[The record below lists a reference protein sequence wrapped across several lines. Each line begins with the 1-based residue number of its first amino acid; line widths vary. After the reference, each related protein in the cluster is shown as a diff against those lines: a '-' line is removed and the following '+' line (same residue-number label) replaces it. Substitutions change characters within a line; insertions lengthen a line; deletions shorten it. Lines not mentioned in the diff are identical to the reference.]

1 MKKLNLFLFIILISQ
16 AVYAQKVGVVLSGGG
31 AKGLA
36 HIGVLKALEENNIP
50 IDYITGTS
58 MGGVVGAMYAA
69 GYSPSEIEYVAL
81 SSDFQDWVSGKYD
94 SDYSFFFQK
103 KEKNPSFLTA
113 KLQIDTGF
121 NFKFRSN
128 LINDI
133 PLNFALIELLGQAS
147 ANAKGNFDHLFVP
160 YRCIVSDVLSQK
172 MIPMKSGSLVDA
184 VRGTFTVPLVYRPI
198 KVDGKYVFDGG
209 LYDNFPVDVMKKEF
223 EPDIIIGSN
232 VSSKNFNT
240 YPKDIDEKLM
250 NKFLIYLFL
259 SKTDSTEL
267 GENGIYIQPDLADYS
282 STNFSPVEELIKKG
296 YDATIA
302 EIAQIKRKIK
312 KTAPVEIVKN
322 NRKLFVEKNPY
333 VTFKNIKITGVNG
346 NKKIYVENV
355 FKSVNKDLTLKDI
368 KNGYYK
374 LLGDDNFETVYPR
387 INYLPAEKT
396 YEFELLVQPERNFK
410 FDFGGSIASRPVGN
424 AFIGLQYNFL
434 RKNSYTINA
443 NFYTGR
449 FHEAVQTAFR
459 IDIPKKLPLF
469 LETSFT
475 YNYWNYFESGQLFL
489 ENTNPTF
496 LEQSDNR
503 IVQKLGIASGKN
515 AKTEIFAGYFGTTN
529 KYSPTNNFT
538 TGDILDETD
547 FNGFVTGINYERS
560 KLNRKQYPSEGS
572 AFSVGLTYFEGFEK
586 YDPGNILRNDPSY
599 STLVSADFFRR
610 WYKLKLSSEKYYPIQ
625 PKYHFGYSFEAVYSN
640 RKNFANFKS
649 NLIHTPAFYPLQ
661 DSKTI
666 FLENLRADKYLA
678 LGLKNV
684 VSLTKHFDLRLE
696 GHIFQPYKEVIK
708 VGNQQSKLGDSFSE
722 HRFIFSGS
730 TVYHSPVGPISLNFN
745 YYDDRAKRFGVFFH
759 IGYLI
764 YNKRAID
771 L

>member
-1 MKKLNLFLFIILISQ
+1 MKKLHLLFILFFLSQ
-16 AVYAQKVGVVLSGGG
+16 TIYGQKVGVVLSGGG

-69 GYSPSEIEYVAL
+69 GYSPNEIEYVAL

-103 KEKNPSFLTA
+103 KDKNPSFISA

-147 ANAKGNFDHLFVP
+147 ANAKGNFDNLFVP

-172 MIPMKSGSLVDA
+172 MIPMKSGSLVEA

-209 LYDNFPVDVMKKEF
+209 LYDNFPVDVMKSEF
-223 EPDIIIGSN
+223 NPDIIIGSN

-250 NKFLIYLFL
+250 NKLLIYLFL

-267 GENGIYIQPDLADYS
+267 GENGIYIEPDLANYTV
-282 STNFSPVEELIKKG
+282 TNFSPVEELIKKG

-302 EIAQIKRKIK
+302 EIGQIKIKIKKNVSLETVKNKRKIF
-312 KTAPVEIVKN
+312 ID
-322 NRKLFVEKNPY
+322 KNPY
-333 VTFKNIKITGVNG
+333 LTFKNIKITGVNS
-346 NKKIYVENV
+346 KKRIYIQNV
-355 FKSVNKDLTLKDI
+355 FKNLNKHLNLKDI

-374 LLGDDNFETVYPR
+374 LLGDDNFETVYPK
-387 INYLPAEKT
+387 INYLPAENI
-396 YEFELLVQPERNFK
+396 YEFELIVQPERNFK
-410 FDFGGSIASRPVGN
+410 LDFGGSITSRPVGN
-424 AFIGLQYNFL
+424 AFIGLQYNYL
-434 RKNSYTINA
+434 RKNSYTLNA

-449 FHEAVQTAFR
+449 FHESVQTAFR
-459 IDIPKKLPLF
+459 MDLPKKTPLF

-489 ENTNPTF
+489 ENNNPTF

-503 IVQKLGIASGKN
+503 IVQKLGISSGIN
-515 AKTEIFAGYFGTTN
+515 AKTEIFLGYFGTIN
-529 KYSPTNNFT
+529 KYSPTDNFSS
-538 TGDILDETD
+538 GDILDETD
-547 FNGFVTGINYERS
+547 FKGFVSGINYERNN
-560 KLNRKQYPSEGS
+560 LNRKQYPSKGN
-572 AFSVGLTYFEGFEK
+572 AFTVGLTYFEGYEN
-586 YDPGNILRNDPSY
+586 YEPGNILRNDPNYANLTS
-599 STLVSADFFRR
+599 LDIFRR
-610 WYKLKLSSEKYYPIQ
+610 WYKFKISSEKYYPVKE
-625 PKYHFGYSFEAVYSN
+625 KYNFGYTVEAVYSN
-640 RKNFANFKS
+640 RSNFANYKS

-678 LGLKNV
+678 LGFKNV
-684 VSLTKHFDLRLE
+684 FNFRKNLDFRLE
-696 GHIFQPYKEVIK
+696 GYIFQPYKEVIR
-708 VGNQQSKLGDSFSE
+708 VGSQQSIFRDSFSE
-722 HRFIFSGS
+722 QRFIFNGNA
-730 TVYHSPVGPISLNFN
+730 VYHSPIGPISLNFN

-759 IGYLI
+759 IGFLMYK
-764 YNKRAID
+764 KRAID